1 LQIRAS
7 MVSNEWGEKWLEL
20 VLTNLEKAA

>member
-7 MVSNEWGEKWLEL
+7 MVSNEWEEKWLEL